1 MTLINCKVSLMLTW
15 SINCIISVNAAA
27 NQARTF
33 AINDANLYVLVVTLP
48 TQDDT
53 KSVLQIKSGFKRT
66 NSWNKYHSKTE
77 KQTHNLYVSYL
88 NHPSFQ
94 RVYFQEHICV
104 IIWK

>member
-15 SINCIISVNAAA
+15 FINCIILANAAA

-77 KQTHNLYVSYL
+77 KQTHNLCVSYL
-88 NHPSFQ
+88 NHSSFQ